1 MYVDSAASF
10 LSWPDSLVDG
20 GRLPV
25 IQVKYEIFTPEIVKP
40 NVTIFIPEKEQNAEK
55 CTYLKVSPFT
65 YF

>member
-1 MYVDSAASF
+1 
-10 LSWPDSLVDG
+10 VDG